1 MFASPSEATSADV
14 HTAYAV
20 AERDEYLARFYR
32 QVGLYAVARELGLP
46 TEAILAQVQSTVDA
60 STAATQPRAR
70 AA

>member
-1 MFASPSEATSADV
+1 MFASHCEVTSADV
-14 HTAYAV
+14 RHVQAV
-20 AERDEYLARFYR
+20 AERDEYLSRFYR